1 MTFMILNG
9 ADKDK
14 EGVPVILF
22 LMLARAEKNGTS
34 VQEEIA
40 KDMSAMRDN
49 IAKNRALI
57 AKLRKTVAA

>member
-1 MTFMILNG
+1 MTFMIP
-9 ADKDK
+9 DKSK
-14 EGVPVILF
+14 GSVPVRFL

-57 AKLRKTVAA
+57 AKLRKTVAAA